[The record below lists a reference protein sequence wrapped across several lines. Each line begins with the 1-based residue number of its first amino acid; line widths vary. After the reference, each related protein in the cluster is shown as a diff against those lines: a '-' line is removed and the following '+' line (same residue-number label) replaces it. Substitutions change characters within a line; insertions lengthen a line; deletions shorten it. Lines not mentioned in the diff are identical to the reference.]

1 MKARVV
7 ILPSGQISVFVDE
20 GTFETAAPE
29 LAKFFEK
36 LKASGVKIEAI
47 SQAEQHRHDGE
58 HTHTTEVL
66 HG

>member
-7 ILPSGQISVFVDE
+7 ILPSGQVSVFIDE
-20 GTFETAAPE
+20 GTFETATPE

-36 LKASGVKIEAI
+36 LKASEVKIEAI
-47 SQAEQHRHDGE
+47 SQAEQHRHDIE
-58 HTHTTEVL
+58 HTHATEVQ

>member
-1 MKARVV
+1 
-7 ILPSGQISVFVDE
+7 VDE

-36 LKASGVKIEAI
+36 LKASGIKIEAI

-58 HTHTTEVL
+58 HTHATEVQ